1 MKLLIQRVLQASVE
15 VDNQLVSSINQGVLV
30 LIGITHTDTADQA
43 AWLANKLVNLRIF
56 EDSQG
61 KINQS
66 LIDQQGEALIV
77 SQFTLYADCSDG
89 RRPSFT
95 QAALPAVAKPL
106 YETFVSE
113 VRKTGISVATGVFGA
128 YMKVALINDGPITI
142 MVER

>member
-1 MKLLIQRVLQASVE
+1 MKLLIQRVIQASVE
-15 VDNQLVSSINQGVLV
+15 VDNQIVSSINQGVLV
-30 LIGITHTDTADQA
+30 LIGITHTDTANQA

-113 VRKTGISVATGVFGA
+113 VRKTGISAATGVFGA
-128 YMKVALINDGPITI
+128 YMKVTLINDGPITI
-142 MVER
+142 MLER